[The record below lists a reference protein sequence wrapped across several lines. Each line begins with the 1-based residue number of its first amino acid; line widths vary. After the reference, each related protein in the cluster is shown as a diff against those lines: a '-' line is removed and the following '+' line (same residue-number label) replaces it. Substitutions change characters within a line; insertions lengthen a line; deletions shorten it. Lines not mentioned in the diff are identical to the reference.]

1 MVQVPQ
7 PPLQLPVVT
16 LSKIRDVCEQMSKP
30 IRCLLFRI
38 TEAQPGQTVAEVMA
52 MADMT
57 ALHDPTNVSLAMA
70 QLPLSATASMSC
82 NTARPRQLWCR

>member
-1 MVQVPQ
+1 MVQAPQ

-16 LSKIRDVCEQMSKP
+16 LSKIRDVCEPKN

-38 TEAQPGQTVAEVMA
+38 TEAQPGQTVADVMR

-70 QLPLSATASMSC
+70 QLPLSELQHCLATADC
-82 NTARPRQLWCR
+82 RRQSWCR